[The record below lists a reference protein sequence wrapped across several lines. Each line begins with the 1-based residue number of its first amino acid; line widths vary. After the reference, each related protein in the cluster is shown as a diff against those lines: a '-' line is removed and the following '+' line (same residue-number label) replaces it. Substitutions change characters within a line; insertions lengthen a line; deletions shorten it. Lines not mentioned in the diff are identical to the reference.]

1 MSKKYKIEIT
11 KTYCIDLLADNE
23 KTATDQAL
31 EKLDEYMLA
40 GEEHYYQTG
49 DTVIET
55 YDVTNTDDPF
65 NP

>member
-1 MSKKYKIEIT
+1 MNKYKVQIT
-11 KTYCIDLLADNE
+11 KTYCIDLLAENE
-23 KTATDQAL
+23 KTATDTAL

-49 DTVIET
+49 DTDIET
-55 YDVTNTDDPF
+55 FDVTNTDDPF